1 MRIYVEVEVTE
12 DEVKEMYQKYV
23 DECVCNDE
31 EPLDYED
38 FREIELTDYAT
49 SFISENS
56 EYVENYLEGDWLKIV
71 EE

>member
-23 DECVCNDE
+23 DECVWNDE
-31 EPLDYED
+31 EPLDYEE
-38 FREIELTDYAT
+38 FRETELTDYAA

>member
-1 MRIYVEVEVTE
+1 MRIYVEVQVTE
-12 DEVKEMYQKYV
+12 DDIKEMYEGYV
-23 DECVCNDE
+23 EECSWEEE

-38 FREIELTDYAT
+38 FKKIELIDFAAK
-49 SFISENS
+49 FISENS

>member
-1 MRIYVEVEVTE
+1 MRIYVEVQITE

-23 DECVCNDE
+23 DECVWNDE
-31 EPLDYED
+31 EPLDYEE
-38 FREIELTDYAT
+38 FRETELTDYAT
-49 SFISENS
+49 NFISENS